1 MSGISPDRWVTV
13 LDGGMGRELLRVGA
27 PFRQPEWS
35 ALALMEAPDRVLEA
49 HHNFLRAGADVI
61 TANTYAVVPF
71 HIGHERFADLG
82 RELVELAARLAR
94 QAADEIDRPVR
105 VAGSIAPLFGS
116 YEPEHFEPES
126 AAELYRPIV
135 EAQAPYVDLWIIET
149 VSSVTEAIAALDAV
163 DAIADASDQ
172 PVWLAFCL
180 PDDVEESSP
189 VLRSGEPIADLVG
202 AVSGRVDALLIN
214 CSLPESI
221 EAALPLLR
229 RLVPAGLPI
238 GAYANTFAPEPVRR
252 AANSGFS
259 QNRDEL
265 TPATYA
271 DTADRWIAA
280 GATIVGGCC
289 GIYPDHI
296 AELAARRSAERSSPS
311 LVSRAGDGRS
321 RRPPAAR

>member
-1 MSGISPDRWVTV
+1 MSGVSADRRVTV

-35 ALALMEAPDRVLEA
+35 ALALLEAPDRVLEA

-71 HIGHERFADLG
+71 HIGHERFAELG

-94 QAADEIDRPVR
+94 QAADETGRPVR

-126 AAELYRPIV
+126 AHELYRPIV
-135 EAQAPYVDLWIIET
+135 EGQVAHVDLWIIET
-149 VSSVTEAIAALDAV
+149 VSSVAEATAALDAL
-163 DAIADASDQ
+163 DAVPETSDQ

-180 PDDVEESSP
+180 PDRVDGPDPE
-189 VLRSGEPIADLVG
+189 LRSGESIADLVS

-214 CSLPESI
+214 CSAPESI
-221 EAALPLLR
+221 EAALPVLR
-229 RLVPAGLPI
+229 RLAPAALPV
-238 GAYANTFAPEPVRR
+238 GAYANTFVPEPVRR

-265 TPATYA
+265 TPSAYA

-296 AELAARRSAERSSPS
+296 AELAARRSAER
-311 LVSRAGDGRS
+311 R
-321 RRPPAAR
+321 